1 MRVGH
6 TFVRCHVQ
14 SGDATYL
21 VVEELEAKVER
32 LVSLEDRADLVE
44 QLLAR
49 GAGLGVKLHGLAV
62 QQLDEDK
69 RTALVLLPA

>member
-1 MRVGH
+1 VA
-6 TFVRCHVQ
+6 
-14 SGDATYL
+14 SGDTTNL

-32 LVSLEDRADLVE
+32 LKGLEDRADLVK

-62 QQLDEDK
+62 EQLDEHK
-69 RTALVLLPA
+69 CTSLVLFPAWR